1 MQRVQSKERTVREL
15 LQRKYTIDYYQR
27 EYRWQAKQLQ
37 ELIDD
42 LTGSFMDAHE
52 DNNSR
57 SAVKTYPRYFLGSV
71 IVSKKDDANFIVDGQ
86 QRLTTLTLLLI
97 YLNHRQASNTGRVH
111 IDDLIFS
118 AQYGEKSFNLNVP
131 ERTEAMQALYEGK
144 AADPQGE
151 IESVQN
157 IIARYTDIG
166 NMFPEEINEER
177 LPFFLDWLI
186 ENVDLVEITANSDD
200 DAYTVF
206 ETMNDRGLNLTP
218 TEMLKGYLLTNIS
231 IPAER
236 NKANDVWRDRTEKL
250 RAAGREDDFFKS
262 WLRSQ
267 YAESVVTPPKGPV
280 SDFDRIG
287 SEFHRWV
294 RQHSDDQGDDGLVLG
309 ENDFFPFVT
318 RDFRFFADEY
328 LRIIEATSKLTEGL
342 EHIYYNAR
350 QNSTLQPTLLL
361 APLVT
366 SDSEPDRKLKL
377 RLTAMY
383 LDIVLARRIWNF
395 RSISQST
402 MHVGIFRLTREIR
415 GMDPIALACYL
426 HKLLSEDEV
435 TFASNP
441 NFYVHQQNRY
451 RLHQLLARMT
461 DYVERESKVAP
472 SRYLAYATERKNPY
486 EVEHIWANH
495 VEEHLDEFSHP
506 ADFQAYRNRI
516 GGLVLL
522 PKSENTSYGDL
533 PYAQKMPHYLKQN
546 LLAQSLH
553 QSCYDHNPAFLS
565 FVQRS
570 GLPFRP
576 HPEFK
581 KTDLDDRGELYRLI
595 AERVWDPAQLLRE
608 VALE

>member
-42 LTGSFMDAHE
+42 LTGSFMAAHS
-52 DNNSR
+52 DSNPR
-57 SAVKTYPRYFLGSV
+57 SAVQSYPRYFLGSV
-71 IVSKKDDANFIVDGQ
+71 IISQKDGGNYIVDGQ

-97 YLNHRQASNTGRVH
+97 HLNHMQADKAERVH

-118 AQYGEKSFNLNVP
+118 EEYGEKSFNLNVP
-131 ERTEAMQALYEGK
+131 ERTEVMRALYEGK
-144 AADPQGE
+144 VADPQGA

-157 IIARYTDIG
+157 IIARYTDITNG
-166 NMFPEEINEER
+166 FPEEIDASR
-177 LPFFLDWLI
+177 LPYFLDWLTR
-186 ENVDLVEITANSDD
+186 NVDLVEISANSDD
-200 DAYTVF
+200 DAYTIF

-218 TEMLKGYLLTNIS
+218 TEMLKGYLLTNILV
-231 IPAER
+231 PAER

-267 YAESVVTPPKGPV
+267 YADSVVTQPRGGPV

-294 RQHSDDQGDDGLVLG
+294 RQHSDDQGDDGLVLD
-309 ENDFFPFVT
+309 ENAFYPFVT

-328 LRIIEATSKLTEGL
+328 LRIIEASSKLLEGF

-350 QNSTLQPTLLL
+350 QNFTLQPTLLL
-361 APLVT
+361 APLTV
-366 SDSEPDRKLKL
+366 SDSESDRKLKL

-402 MHVGIFRLTREIR
+402 MHVAIFRLTREIR
-415 GMDPIALACYL
+415 DMDPLSLANHL
-426 HKLLSEDEV
+426 HQLLGQDEV

-451 RLHQLLARMT
+451 RLHQMLARMT
-461 DYVERESKVAP
+461 DYVERESKVNP
-472 SRYLAYATERKNPY
+472 SRYLAYSTERKNPF

-495 VEEHLDEFSHP
+495 AEEHMDEFSHP
-506 ADFQAYRNRI
+506 ADFHAYRNRI
-516 GGLVLL
+516 GGLLLL

-533 PYAQKMPHYLKQN
+533 PYDQKLPHYLKQN

-553 QSCYDHNPAFLS
+553 KDCYERNPAFLS

-570 GLPFRP
+570 GLPFKP
-576 HPEFK
+576 HAEFK
-581 KTDLDDRGELYRLI
+581 KADLDERGELYRRI
-595 AERVWDPAQLLRE
+595 AEMVWNPDRLLRE
-608 VALE
+608 LGL